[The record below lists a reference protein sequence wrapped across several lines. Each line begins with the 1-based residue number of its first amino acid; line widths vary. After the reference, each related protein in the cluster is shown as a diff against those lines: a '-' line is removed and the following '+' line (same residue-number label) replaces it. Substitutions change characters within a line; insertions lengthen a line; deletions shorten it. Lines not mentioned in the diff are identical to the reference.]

1 MSIES
6 QTRIK
11 INAQIDQYIRNIDVV
26 VRALASYQCDRDSD
40 PAINAISGLSL
51 SLVLSLELR
60 GFSPGTLV
68 FPSPQKPTFPN
79 SRREPL
85 SGCTT
90 SKSLFI
96 YYFSHR
102 AKCWVRGGVG
112 GQFQLKLTSLSS
124 QVNHE
129 ASCRVVQNAKKCSK
143 NKSKGP

>member
-60 GFSPGTLV
+60 V
-68 FPSPQKPTFPN
+68 FLRVLWF
-79 SRREPL
+79 
-85 SGCTT
+85 
-90 SKSLFI
+90 
-96 YYFSHR
+96 
-102 AKCWVRGGVG
+102 
-112 GQFQLKLTSLSS
+112 SLSS
-124 QVNHE
+124 KANIPKFQKRTTKWMYYLQIVIYLLLLT
-129 ASCRVVQNAKKCSK
+129 
-143 NKSKGP
+143 